1 MKVLVDSSVWID
13 FFQKRPQLS
22 QKLLR
27 QLSLLIEEK
36 NTVVIY
42 PIEVETL
49 SGNIIPS
56 QENLIRGV
64 FEILEHVDLDWNSKS
79 TWLKIIDL
87 AKQARKSSVRIPGL
101 VDRMILLAA
110 QESDLVLW
118 TLDQA
123 LQKLAKI
130 QKVKLYP
137 GD

>member
-13 FFQKRPQLS
+13 FFQQRPQLS

-56 QENLIRGV
+56 QENLIRSV

-79 TWLKIIDL
+79 TWVKIIDL